1 MKILADEN
9 IDCPIVLGLR
19 SFGFSV
25 ATILEGERGS
35 SDEIVLQESVI
46 EKSILLTED
55 KDFGEHVFRLGSD
68 YAGVIL
74 VRLPWN
80 GWEEKL
86 KIIIECLEKH
96 ELSLPN
102 SFTVISPGRIRIRK
116 R

>member
-9 IDCPIVLGLR
+9 IDYPIVKGLR
-19 SFGFSV
+19 SSGFSV
-25 ATILEGERGS
+25 TTILEGERGS
-35 SDEIVLQESVI
+35 SDEVVLQVSII

-55 KDFGEHVFRLGSD
+55 KDFGEHIFRLGSD

-86 KIIIECLEKH
+86 KIIVECLEKH
-96 ELSLPN
+96 ATSLPD